1 MKKKPKI
8 KFAPGAFDTFE
19 GSQEELDDLMKAL
32 KEMIESGDLEKNST
46 PVDMEK
52 LEREDP
58 ELAEILKQQLNDF
71 DNPKPRKLN

>member
-32 KEMIESGDLEKNST
+32 KEMVESGDLEKNST